1 VSGATALHHPQVT
14 QTKMPNAV
22 EPLGANPDDALPN
35 VQRGRLSF
43 GSFGCN
49 RSASGRCTV
58 QIVLHYA
65 GTRFVGS
72 AEGQSSPVGD
82 MRLGAE
88 AAMQA
93 VEAFA
98 QGTLGLELMGV
109 KLIRAFDA
117 NVVIVSCTQ
126 RAARGLKLVGCFL
139 ADDDTVRG
147 AALAVLNATNR
158 VLGNYLTTR

>member
-1 VSGATALHHPQVT
+1 MS
-14 QTKMPNAV
+14 NAV
-22 EPLGANPDDALPN
+22 EPLDENSSHAVPVDP
-35 VQRGRLSF
+35 RGRLSF
-43 GSFGCN
+43 GSFSCT
-49 RSASGRCTV
+49 RSVAGRCTV
-58 QIVLHYA
+58 QMVLDYA
-65 GTRFVGS
+65 GTEFVGT
-72 AEGQSSPVGD
+72 AAGQSSPVGD

-117 NVVIVSCTQ
+117 NVVIASVSQ
-126 RAARGLKLVGCFL
+126 RSVRSVKLVGCYL

>member
-1 VSGATALHHPQVT
+1 MS
-14 QTKMPNAV
+14 NAA
-22 EPLGANPDDALPN
+22 EPLGENAVLVQPD
-35 VQRGRLSF
+35 VRRGRLSF
-43 GSFGCN
+43 GSFTCS
-49 RSASGRCTV
+49 RSAAGRCAV
-58 QIVLHYA
+58 QIVLDYA
-65 GTRFVGS
+65 GTRFEGR

-98 QGTLGLELMGV
+98 RGTLGLELVGV
-109 KLIRAFDA
+109 KLIRTFDA
-117 NVVIVSCTQ
+117 NVVIVSASQ
-126 RAARGLKLVGCFL
+126 RAARGAKLVGCYL

>member
-1 VSGATALHHPQVT
+1 MS
-14 QTKMPNAV
+14 NAV
-22 EPLGANPDDALPN
+22 EPLDEDSAAAQPGEP
-35 VQRGRLSF
+35 RGRLSF
-43 GSFGCN
+43 GSFTCT
-49 RSASGRCTV
+49 RSAAGRCTV
-58 QIVLHYA
+58 QIVLDYS
-65 GTRFVGS
+65 GTRFVGR

-117 NVVIVSCTQ
+117 NVVIVSASQ
-126 RAARGLKLVGCFL
+126 RAARDAQLVGCYL

-158 VLGNYLTTR
+158 ALGNYLTTR